1 MKYFLGW
8 LLLTALSAAQAHE
21 VRQLGAHVHGQAH
34 VDMAVD
40 RGAVE
45 LELTAPGIGVLD
57 YERPPAN
64 DGERVALQR
73 ALALLREGRWLTLPS
88 AAQCT
93 PVRADAHADGFQPAD
108 KAMSS
113 GAHAHAGFRASL
125 AYQCAN
131 PLALRVVVV
140 TLPSLFPGL
149 HEVIVNT
156 ATAAGQGRSIV
167 TPDEMRVVLAP

>member
-1 MKYFLGW
+1 MKYSLGW
-8 LLLTALSAAQAHE
+8 LLLTVLPAAHAHD
-21 VRQLGAHVHGQAH
+21 VRQAGAHVHGQAH
-34 VDMAVD
+34 VDLAVD
-40 RGAVE
+40 RGALE
-45 LELTAPGIGVLD
+45 LEMTAPGIGVLD

-64 DGERVALQR
+64 DSERAALQR

-93 PVRADAHADGFQPAD
+93 PVRADAQADGFQAD
-108 KAMSS
+108 ATSAPR

-131 PLALRVVVV
+131 PPALRVVVV

-149 HEVIVNT
+149 QEVIVNT
-156 ATAAGQGRSIV
+156 ATEAGQGRSVV
-167 TPDEMRVVLAP
+167 TPDDLRVVLAP